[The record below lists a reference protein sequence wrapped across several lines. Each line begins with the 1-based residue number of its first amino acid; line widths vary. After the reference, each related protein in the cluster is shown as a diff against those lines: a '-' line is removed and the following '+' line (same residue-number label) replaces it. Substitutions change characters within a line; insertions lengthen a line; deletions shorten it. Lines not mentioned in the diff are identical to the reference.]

1 MVSTFY
7 FSYDEEGHTF
17 FEDTKSLMEN
27 TPRIED
33 CYVFVGDTTEEEI
46 EEDWENYR
54 ELNVLE
60 YLEQKKKEQEKPLIA
75 GMDEIVEYIKTLE
88 IKNKKLEEQ
97 NKELKETCEK
107 QGEDMLELYKC
118 KETID
123 KQNTH
128 FDMICKTWFHPL
140 RWRADRKGV
149 GEYTEMVDKLY
160 EEITEYQT
168 KIKELEEKVDEGLKY
183 KEQKELY
190 EGRAKGMEE
199 ELNKIEKLVEIDD
212 IPEPNQ
218 VFNAV
223 KELKEFK
230 EKADEECEASAVIE
244 DMMGR
249 VDKAEYDC
257 EKYKEQYKQI
267 DEYNDKILRQN
278 TGLTRAIISNYDL
291 EVPEGRN
298 GDYDWNVRFRNFYN
312 EIMMDNSEME
322 WLETLELFGIE
333 CCSWEQIKDTYME
346 DDVVRKN
353 FLEDYLDD
361 EDGEKENTIRMIMGD
376 DEQKEDF
383 WNTCED
389 SFIEY
394 YINEYRDACE
404 YFGSLDDEY
413 FMLIR

>member
-1 MVSTFY
+1 
-7 FSYDEEGHTF
+7 
-17 FEDTKSLMEN
+17 MEN

-199 ELNKIEKLVEIDD
+199 ELNKIEKLVEIEEDD

-257 EKYKEQYKQI
+257 EKYKEQYKDLEKYYKEI
-267 DEYNDKILRQN
+267 KEQN
-278 TGLTRAIISNYDL
+278 KDLVKVLISKYDL
-291 EVPEGRN
+291 ESGEPTNKG
-298 GDYDWNVRFRNFYN
+298 YWNERFKDFYN
-312 EIMMDNSEME
+312 DVMIDNNDMN
-322 WLETLELFGIE
+322 WLEILDEVGIE
-333 CCSWEQIKDTYME
+333 TISWECIKEYYYE
-346 DDVVRKN
+346 DDEIRKD

-361 EDGEKENTIRMIMGD
+361 EDGEKENTIRMLMGD

-383 WNTCED
+383 WNTCEE
-389 SFIEY
+389 SFIEW
-394 YINEYRDACE
+394 YIGDYRDACE
-404 YFGSLDDEY
+404 YYGSLDDEY